1 MSAVIETNGL
11 SKRYGDVTA
20 LRGVDLTV
28 QGETVVGLLGPNG
41 AGKTTLVEILEGLR
55 APTGGRVSVF
65 GLDPTDGKG
74 PLRERIGVQLQH
86 TSFPDTLAVG
96 EILDL
101 FRSFYPDPLGR
112 EQLLRT
118 VGLEGR
124 VDGRPGQLSGGERQ
138 RLALATALVGR
149 PDLLILDEPTAG
161 LDPGARRSLHD
172 LIRDLRR
179 DGRTILFTTHYTD
192 EAEQLC
198 DRVLM
203 LRDGELVA
211 DGSPLELVSRARGE
225 SRIWVDVGED
235 LDAGPL
241 LEAGAREDGRE
252 GPYRCF
258 TTERP
263 ARAVEALGTALRD
276 QGLELQDLRVKR
288 PTLEDVYLEL
298 MGEVE
303 EGLTSGAVWDSEMP
317 GRAGAEVP
325 AAPDEAGGG
334 RS

>member
-20 LRGVDLTV
+20 LRGVDLAV
-28 QGETVVGLLGPNG
+28 HGETVVGLLGPNG

-74 PLRERIGVQLQH
+74 PLQERIGVQLQH
-86 TSFPDTLAVG
+86 TSFPDTLTVS

-101 FRSFYPDPLGR
+101 FRSFYPAPLER
-112 EQLLRT
+112 ERLLET

-124 VDGRPGQLSGGERQ
+124 ARARPGHLSGGERQ

-179 DGRTILFTTHYTD
+179 DGRTILLTTHYTD
-192 EAEQLC
+192 EAEKLC
-198 DRVLM
+198 DRVLL

-211 DGSPLELVSRARGE
+211 DGSPLELVSSARGE
-225 SRIWVDVGED
+225 SRIWVDVGGD
-235 LDAGPL
+235 LDAAPL

-258 TTERP
+258 TTSRP

-276 QGLELQDLRVKR
+276 QGLELQDMRVKR

-298 MGEVE
+298 MGEARDDP
-303 EGLTSGAVWDSEMP
+303 GSSRAWDGGAADGP
-317 GRAGAEVP
+317 DPDVP
-325 AAPDEAGGG
+325 AAAGEDGG
-334 RS
+334 RD